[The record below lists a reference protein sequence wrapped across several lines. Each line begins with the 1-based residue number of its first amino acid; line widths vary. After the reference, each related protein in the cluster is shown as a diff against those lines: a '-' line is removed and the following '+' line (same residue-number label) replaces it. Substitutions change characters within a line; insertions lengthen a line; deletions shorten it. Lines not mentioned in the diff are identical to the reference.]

1 NHGAADGRVFAAL
14 EASQAERAELLTTLD
29 AIGYRYWDETENPA
43 YRLFIG

>member
-1 NHGAADGRVFAAL
+1 VFAAL
-14 EASQAERAELLTTLD
+14 EASDAERGELLATLD

>member
-1 NHGAADGRVFAAL
+1 L
-14 EASQAERAELLTTLD
+14 EASQAEREELLATLD